1 MKSIVNLFYCV
12 TFLLIIVISGC
23 GGGSKKD
30 RNDVPP
36 TSTHGHWQT
45 VGSEGFTDGRADSIS
60 LALDSAGIPYI
71 AYQAENYKVTVK
83 KFDGEKWVDLG
94 EVGKTNL
101 EPMTCNYQNVI
112 SLAFDNQD
120 NLYVAFS
127 DSTKGNKAT
136 LKMFNGSS
144 WDTKGNPASVD
155 AAGNISLG
163 FDNDDIA
170 HVAYEDQDPLIGSKL
185 TVKKRNGEVVWDT
198 PGGAGF
204 SDGFVGYI
212 SLEFE
217 KNTNTPYVA
226 YTDFDDVSDNNYAG
240 TPKVKKYN
248 VGSWNDV
255 GLSILDLSEDVTD
268 NIGTS
273 LAFSSDGT
281 PYLAYCDWDDCK
293 ARVKK
298 WDGSKWVNVGG
309 VLPGNWTSLAFD
321 KNNNPHLLHG
331 TAYVSKFNGSSWETL
346 GNGRISTDNISYSYL
361 AFDCN
366 NIPYVAYQNNSN
378 YKITVKKYVP

>member
-1 MKSIVNLFYCV
+1 MNRSIGPFLLFALILSIVL
-12 TFLLIIVISGC
+12 SGC
-23 GGGSKKD
+23 GGGNGGNGNGSVVK
-30 RNDVPP
+30 
-36 TSTHGHWQT
+36 WQT
-45 VGSEGFTDGRADSIS
+45 VGSEGFSDGRADFIS
-60 LALDSAGIPYI
+60 LAFDSIGIPYV
-71 AYQAENYKVTVK
+71 AYQAENGKVTVK

-94 EVGKTNL
+94 EVGATNMD
-101 EPMTCNYQNVI
+101 PNTRNYQNVI

-127 DSTKGNKAT
+127 DSPNGKKAN
-136 LKMFNGSS
+136 LKMFNGSG
-144 WDTKGNPASVD
+144 WDTKDNYASEGAV
-155 AAGNISLG
+155 GNISLA
-163 FDNDDIA
+163 FDNDNIA
-170 HVAYEDQDPLIGSKL
+170 YVAYEDQDNGSKI
-185 TVKKRNGEVVWDT
+185 TVKKRDGGTVWSYL
-198 PGGAGF
+198 GNGF

-212 SLEFE
+212 SMKFD
-217 KNTNTPYVA
+217 KKTNTPYVA
-226 YTDFDDVSDNNYAG
+226 YTDFGDVSDNNYAG
-240 TPKVKKYN
+240 APKVKKYN
-248 VGSWNDV
+248 AGLWEDV
-255 GLSILDLSEDVTD
+255 GVNILDSSEDETD

-273 LAFSSDGT
+273 LAFNSDGA
-281 PYLAYCDWDDCK
+281 PYLGYCDWDDGK

-298 WDGSKWVNVGG
+298 WDGSNWANVGG

-366 NIPYVAYQNNSN
+366 NTPYVAYQNNST